1 MLLKLNLKLKEGRCY
16 NFIIIVRIMS
26 KHSVLAAV
34 VTLKMLVDRG
44 LELGDLV
51 GVGREVSAP
60 VSSRYIRLAIRQ
72 KISYSS

>member
-1 MLLKLNLKLKEGRCY
+1 
-16 NFIIIVRIMS
+16 MS

-34 VTLKMLVDRG
+34 VTLKEMLVDRG

-51 GVGREVSAP
+51 GVERGSRCSHIF
-60 VSSRYIRLAIRQ
+60 SRYIRLAIRQ

>member
-1 MLLKLNLKLKEGRCY
+1 
-16 NFIIIVRIMS
+16 MS

-51 GVGREVSAP
+51 GVGEEEVGALIF
-60 VSSRYIRLAIRQ
+60 SRYIRLAIRQ
-72 KISYSS
+72 KDIIFILKN